1 MALKQTLNRDNALR
15 EEISAHL
22 DLSVQ
27 RIRSL
32 IRQDVLPKSGS
43 LDEYRLAYIRWLRG
57 KAHVSGAGPSGP
69 DSLNLTQERARL
81 TRAQS
86 EKTEIE
92 VAYLRGDS
100 LPRTLVT
107 ETWQMHAS
115 AVRSK
120 FLGLASKLRMLIP
133 KLTQDESEIIN
144 GVVYEILEE
153 LSGDGLPPGAKKAVS
168 RHMKRLQEAAKTH
181 H

>member
-1 MALKQTLNRDNALR
+1 MAINKDGALR
-15 EEISAHL
+15 ADISAHL
-22 DLSVQ
+22 DISEQ
-27 RIRSL
+27 RIRAL

-69 DSLNLTQERARL
+69 GSMNLTQERARL

-92 VAYLRGDS
+92 VSYLKGDA

-107 ETWQMHAS
+107 EVWQLHAS
-115 AVRSK
+115 SVRSK

-133 KLTQDESEIIN
+133 KLTQDESEVIH
-144 GVVYEILEE
+144 GVVCEILEE
-153 LSGDGLPPGAKKAVS
+153 LSGDGLPPGARKAVS
-168 RHMKRLQEAAKTH
+168 RHMQSLQAAAKAH
-181 H
+181 AE

>member
-1 MALKQTLNRDNALR
+1 MALKQTINRDSALR

-32 IRQDVLPKSGS
+32 IRQDVLSKSGS
-43 LDEYRLAYIRWLRG
+43 LDEYRIAYIRWLRG

-69 DSLNLTQERARL
+69 GSMNLTQERARL

-100 LPRTLVT
+100 LPRTLIT
-107 ETWQMHAS
+107 ETWQMHAA
-115 AVRSK
+115 AVRSR
-120 FLGLASKLRMLIP
+120 FLGLTSKLKMLIP
-133 KLTQDESEIIN
+133 RLTAEEGEI
-144 GVVYEILEE
+144 VDREVREILEE
-153 LSGDGLPPGAKKAVS
+153 LSGDGLPPEAKAAAVRYMRKYGK
-168 RHMKRLQEAAKTH
+168 RH
-181 H
+181 

>member
-1 MALKQTLNRDNALR
+1 MAKKALSNSATAA
-15 EEISAHL
+15 EIAAHL
-22 DLSVQ
+22 DISPRWVFALRKQ
-27 RIRSL
+27 N
-32 IRQDVLPKSGS
+32 VLPDVGT
-43 LDEYRLAYIRWLRG
+43 LEENRLAYIRSLRS

-69 DSLNLTQERARL
+69 GAMNLTQERARL

-92 VAYLRGDS
+92 VAYLKGDS
-100 LPRTLVT
+100 LPRELVT
-107 ETWQMHAS
+107 ETWQLHAS
-115 AVRSK
+115 SVRSR

-133 KLTQDESEIIN
+133 RLTHDEGEIIH

-153 LSGDGLPPGAKKAVS
+153 LSGDGLPAGAKKAAS
-168 RHMKRLQEAAKTH
+168 RYMKKLQDAAKAH

>member
-1 MALKQTLNRDNALR
+1 MAINKDGALR
-15 EEISAHL
+15 ADISAHL
-22 DLSVQ
+22 DISEQ
-27 RIRSL
+27 RIRAL

-43 LDEYRLAYIRWLRG
+43 LDECRVAYIRALRS

-69 DSLNLTQERARL
+69 GSMNLTQERARL

-92 VAYLRGDS
+92 VAYLKGDS
-100 LPRTLVT
+100 LPRELVT
-107 ETWQMHAS
+107 ETWQMHAG

-133 KLTQDESEIIN
+133 RLTHEEGEIIN

-153 LSGDGLPPGAKKAVS
+153 LSGDGLPAGVRKAAS
-168 RHMKRLQEAAKTH
+168 RYMKRLQEAAKTH
-181 H
+181 A

>member
-1 MALKQTLNRDNALR
+1 MAVNRDGALR
-15 EEISAHL
+15 ADISAHL
-22 DLSVQ
+22 DISEQ
-27 RIRSL
+27 RIRAL

-69 DSLNLTQERARL
+69 GSMNLTQERARL

-92 VAYLRGDS
+92 VAYLKGNS

-107 ETWQMHAS
+107 ETWQMHAG

-120 FLGLASKLRMLIP
+120 FLGLTSKLRMLIP
-133 KLTQDESEIIN
+133 RLTQDESETIN
-144 GVVYEILEE
+144 EVVREILEE
-153 LSGDGLPPGAKKAVS
+153 LSGDGLPASARKAAS
-168 RHMKRLQEAAKTH
+168 RHLQNLPAAAKA
-181 H
+181 

>member
-1 MALKQTLNRDNALR
+1 MALKMVQNKDGATRAA
-15 EEISAHL
+15 ISAHL
-22 DLSVQ
+22 DLSQQ
-27 RIRSL
+27 RIREL
-32 IRQDVLPKSGS
+32 VRLDVLPKAGS

-69 DSLNLTQERARL
+69 GSLNLTYERARL

-92 VAYLRGDS
+92 VAYLRGNS

-107 ETWQMHAS
+107 ETWQMHAG

-133 KLTQDESEIIN
+133 KLSQDESEVIHS
-144 GVVYEILEE
+144 VVCEILEE
-153 LSGDGLPPGAKKAVS
+153 LSG
-168 RHMKRLQEAAKTH
+168 
-181 H
+181 

>member
-1 MALKQTLNRDNALR
+1 MAKKALR
-15 EEISAHL
+15 NSLTAAEIAAHL
-22 DLSVQ
+22 DITVRWVFALRKQ
-27 RIRSL
+27 R
-32 IRQDVLPKSGS
+32 VLPDVAT

-69 DSLNLTQERARL
+69 GSMNLTQERARL

-133 KLTQDESEIIN
+133 RLTHDEGEIIN

-153 LSGDGLPPGAKKAVS
+153 LSGG
-168 RHMKRLQEAAKTH
+168 
-181 H
+181 